1 MIISMKYNVQGKIS
15 MVQTKVRS
23 AASLAPRSLFFRTPD
38 VALIFCTS
46 ATMCTSNG
54 VLVVSYRAQVLLKV
68 VNIFGACV

>member
-38 VALIFCTS
+38 VALIFLHQC
-46 ATMCTSNG
+46 NN
-54 VLVVSYRAQVLLKV
+54 VYQ
-68 VNIFGACV
+68 